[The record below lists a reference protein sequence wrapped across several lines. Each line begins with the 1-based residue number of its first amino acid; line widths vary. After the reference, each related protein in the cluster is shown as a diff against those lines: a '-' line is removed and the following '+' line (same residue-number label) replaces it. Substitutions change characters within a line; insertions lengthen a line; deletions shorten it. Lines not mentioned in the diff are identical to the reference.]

1 MQSPII
7 TWLRGSVCV
16 EIKGKDTDGFLN
28 AVLSRSLHVWD
39 IRYQGANKIQL
50 EINVSDF
57 FKLRPILRRTGC
69 RVHVTARRGAPF
81 VLEKMS
87 RRKVFLGG
95 IAAFVIALYMLTSLV
110 WQVSITGN
118 DKISDTTILEA
129 AAKQGVY
136 RFQWKFRLKDTAE
149 LAKQLQ
155 ASLPETSWVGIEMK
169 GTHLHIQVVEARIPE
184 KKPLR
189 SPRNLVASK
198 NALVTEILTTKGKPL
213 VKPQMYVRQGDVL
226 ISGYIGDENHS
237 QIVVAEGK
245 VRGIVWY
252 TSNIESPLTRQYK
265 VLTGE
270 SKSRN
275 YLVIGS
281 RALKLSGF
289 GDPPFNQYETNV
301 KRSTL
306 QWRNFS
312 LPIGWMSE
320 KLMDMRVIEQSI
332 DVDQAREMAIAQ
344 ARQELLS
351 QTGADSRIISQ
362 KILHEKTESG
372 KVYMEVH
379 FEVEENI
386 AQEQP
391 IVTQGE

>member
-1 MQSPII
+1 MQSAMM
-7 TWLRGSVCV
+7 TWFQGSVCV
-16 EIKGKDTDGFLN
+16 EVKGKDTDGFLN

-39 IRYQGANKIQL
+39 IRYLGPNKIQL
-50 EINVSDF
+50 NLMLRDF

-69 RVHVTARRGAPF
+69 KVHVTGRKGAPF

-87 RRKVFLGG
+87 KRKIFIGG

-118 DKISDTTILEA
+118 DKISESVIMQA
-129 AAKQGVY
+129 AAKQGIY
-136 RFQWKFRLKDTAE
+136 RFQWKYRLKDTAE

-155 ASLPETSWVGIEMK
+155 ANLPETTWVGIEVR
-169 GTHLHIQVVEARIPE
+169 GTHLHIHVVEARIPE
-184 KKPLR
+184 EKPLQ
-189 SPRNLVASK
+189 SPRNLIASK

-213 VKPQMYVRQGDVL
+213 VKPQTYVRQGDVL
-226 ISGYIGDENHS
+226 ISGYIGDANYS
-237 QIVVAEGK
+237 QAVVAEGI

-252 TSNIESPLTRQYK
+252 TSKIESPLSRQYK

-281 RALKLSGF
+281 RALKITGF
-289 GDPPFNQYETNV
+289 GKPSFNQYETNV

-306 QWRNFS
+306 QWRNFT
-312 LPIGWMSE
+312 LPIGWMTE

-332 DVDQAREMAIAQ
+332 DPQQAKETAIAQ
-344 ARQELLS
+344 AREELLA
-351 QTGADSRIISQ
+351 QTGTGSRIISQ
-362 KILHEKTESG
+362 NILHEKTESG

-379 FEVEENI
+379 FAVEENI
-386 AQEQP
+386 VQEQP
-391 IVTQGE
+391 IATQGE